1 MDNIMGAMTKIV
13 TIASTAISA
22 PIAYLHKK
30 SGVLQETSDTFAV
43 VEPLENYKV
52 SGEIILL
59 GKKFIISKDDEGKFL
74 KLASKMNDVI
84 THSGETWYVA
94 TTFPSDVDLVVICS
108 QKAFSLTTKKV
119 TF

>member
-1 MDNIMGAMTKIV
+1 MGEMIKIV

-22 PIAYLHKK
+22 PIIYLHKK
-30 SGVLQETSDTFAV
+30 SGVLQETSNVLAV
-43 VEPLENYKV
+43 AEPLENYKV
-52 SGEIILL
+52 SGEIISL

-74 KLASKMNDVI
+74 KLVAKMNDVI
-84 THSGETWYVA
+84 THLGEDWYVA